1 MEEQVNPFI
10 EQMRKEIGKIIDKL
24 FETEHQ
30 IIQKDIEIA
39 TLTLELGLQKKA
51 YALLR
56 QSYSYLLKK
65 QSNDA
70 KTPA

>member
-1 MEEQVNPFI
+1 MKEQINPLI
-10 EQMRKEIGKIIDKL
+10 EQMRKEIRKVIDKL

-65 QSNDA
+65 QSDDSQ
-70 KTPA
+70 TPE

>member
-1 MEEQVNPFI
+1 MEEQLNPFVD
-10 EQMRKEIGKIIDKL
+10 QMRKEIRKIIEKL

-39 TLTLELGLQKKA
+39 SLTLELGLQKKA

-56 QSYSYLLKK
+56 QSHSNLLKG
-65 QSNDA
+65 Q
-70 KTPA
+70 

>member
-1 MEEQVNPFI
+1 MEEHLNPFVD
-10 EQMRKEIGKIIDKL
+10 QMRKEIRKIIDKL

-39 TLTLELGLQKKA
+39 ALTLELGLQKKA

-56 QSYSYLLKK
+56 QSHSNLLKG
-65 QSNDA
+65 QSTDS
-70 KTPA
+70 

>member
-1 MEEQVNPFI
+1 MKEQINPLI
-10 EQMRKEIGKIIDKL
+10 EQMRKEIRKVIDKL

-65 QSNDA
+65 QSYDSQ
-70 KTPA
+70 TPE